1 MKLKSE
7 TQTILA
13 PAQGVKLRGGKGGE
27 GKVLKNH
34 ENSQISMFKVI
45 KVGDIT

>member
-1 MKLKSE
+1 MTDRHE
-7 TQTILA
+7 VEIIIFTYYPA
-13 PAQGVKLRGGKGGE
+13 PAQGVKLRG